1 MECLRCVK
9 DFELM
14 EALNGEDGAF
24 ELWEAVLLQAI
35 EDFHCKP
42 GRGFE
47 TLTDGINVRWRTNST
62 EIHRNKRSA
71 AAWFTSSREDTGSFL
86 WICDLLGLNADR
98 VRAKVKEKNFKL
110 TR

>member
-1 MECLRCVK
+1 MECRRCVK

-14 EALNGEDGAF
+14 EAMEGEDGSF

-35 EDFHCKP
+35 EDFHCKQ

-47 TLTDGINVRWRTNST
+47 TIRDGINLRWRTNNT
-62 EIHRNKRSA
+62 EIHRNRRYA
-71 AAWFTSSREDTGSFL
+71 AAWFGSSREDVGSFL
-86 WICDLLGLNADR
+86 WICELLGLNADL
-98 VRAKVKEKNFKL
+98 VRTKVKDKNFRL